1 MNLLMIALLIGLQLF
16 AFVSMKE
23 VKVKRDDLQ
32 SLTGNLWS
40 GTLTYLDYRSKKK
53 ISIPA
58 NLTVKANGD
67 DRWSWIFEYKY
78 PEEPKANGDKI
89 VTLSKDGKSINDEA
103 VVERTRTPDGTVT
116 FVTEKKGD
124 DNDRPAVFRFT
135 YSLNASKFSIRKE
148 VRYQDENQ
156 FFERNEYS
164 WQR

>member
-58 NLTVKANGD
+58 NLTVKANG
-67 DRWSWIFEYKY
+67 R
-78 PEEPKANGDKI
+78 
-89 VTLSKDGKSINDEA
+89 
-103 VVERTRTPDGTVT
+103 
-116 FVTEKKGD
+116 
-124 DNDRPAVFRFT
+124 
-135 YSLNASKFSIRKE
+135 
-148 VRYQDENQ
+148 
-156 FFERNEYS
+156 
-164 WQR
+164 